1 MAMKR
6 LIISTILLISSFGIG
21 MAQKYAFID
30 SEYILKNVPAYQAA
44 QDQLDKASQ
53 KWQQEVD
60 LIMDEVKKMYKTYQN
75 DLVFLSEDAKVKR
88 ENEIVAK
95 EKEGMELKK
104 KYFGPEGEL
113 FKKRESLVKP
123 IQDEVFNAIKEIADA
138 KDYVAIWDK
147 ARNQSLIYGNPKYDI
162 SDEVLAKLGYSK

>member
-1 MAMKR
+1 
-6 LIISTILLISSFGIG
+6 
-21 MAQKYAFID
+21 
-30 SEYILKNVPAYQAA
+30 
-44 QDQLDKASQ
+44 
-53 KWQQEVD
+53 
-60 LIMDEVKKMYKTYQN
+60 MYKTYQN